1 MSESVESV
9 IILITVLGTKMSS
22 FLDTKQ
28 KVTGPYRVS
37 SGPHNFKMLNE
48 KVCHVVACC
57 KGHVLNTSYQETK
70 TQSLRLT
77 AQKLP
82 AVI

>member
-9 IILITVLGTKMSS
+9 IILITVPGTKKSS

-57 KGHVLNTSYQETK
+57 KGHVLNTSRNQNSVSK
-70 TQSLRLT
+70 V